1 MALTGSWFSRMF
13 LKKPPAPAPAPQADN
28 ARSSRMAPEVKVF
41 ALSTCI
47 HCKKAKEYLDQCGVK
62 YDCVH
67 VDLLT
72 GDERKAV
79 VEEVKKYNP
88 SVSFPTLVING
99 QTVVGFNQEKIDE
112 ALKK

>member
-1 MALTGSWFSRMF
+1 
-13 LKKPPAPAPAPQADN
+13 
-28 ARSSRMAPEVKVF
+28 MAPEIKVF

-67 VDLLT
+67 VDQLT

-79 VEEVKKYNP
+79 VEEVKKHNP
-88 SVSFPTLVING
+88 AVSFPTIVIDG
-99 QTVVGFNQEKIDE
+99 KVVVGFNQEKIDE
-112 ALKK
+112 ALHR

>member
-1 MALTGSWFSRMF
+1 MALTGNWFSRMF
-13 LKKPPAPAPAPQADN
+13 GLNKKAAEPAATTQ
-28 ARSSRMAPEVKVF
+28 RSAQMAPEVKVY

-72 GDERKAV
+72 GQERKDM
-79 VEEVKKYNP
+79 VEEVKKHNP
-88 SVSFPTLVING
+88 SVSFPTIVING
-99 QTVVGFNQEKIDE
+99 QDIVGFNQEKIDE
-112 ALKK
+112 ALKR